1 MTTPDT
7 ISDARRQ
14 LLEKFRRGELRASNG
29 ALPTPLV
36 ARPPSADAPVAP
48 DLEQLWIHDRL
59 AAGAAIN
66 NESFTIHKRGTLDP
80 AILERC
86 FNEIIRRHQ
95 IWRSAFPMVDGKA
108 MQRIDSHVQVPLPFK
123 DLSHLPME
131 EREVESVRIA
141 TEAAQRPFDL
151 NAAPLFRVSLVRWS
165 EHYHRIYLTV
175 HRLVFDCVSIE
186 RVLITELAAL
196 YKAFS
201 AGQPSPLPEL
211 AFQYSDYGAW
221 KQGQAAGSNQA
232 AQLEYW
238 RKNLS
243 GDLAPVQ
250 LSADRPRPAEPN
262 WQSGMETCML
272 PAQLVEKLKEFGQA
286 EGVTPY
292 MILLAAFQVLL
303 HRHSGQTELII
314 GGKTNSRARSEF
326 EPLIGS
332 FVNTI
337 VLRTAIEAEVSFR
350 EFLGRVKS
358 TVLGALAHSEI
369 SFDDVVRELAPQRTS
384 QHHPFFQVL
393 FSIRAPFAD
402 FPEDWDL
409 TDFEI
414 HSGASGFDLFV
425 EFAEQSQGLAA
436 RFVYSTDLF
445 DRVTIQQLLK
455 KFQVLLQNLLANPQQ
470 SVSSDAALEAAPISV
485 PAEQRQFVPPQD
497 EIEERLVNL
506 WQQLLAMESISVT
519 DNYFDLGGDSLLAV
533 RLFADIKFCFQLEL
547 PLATLFHAPTVR
559 TMAQVIR
566 DWGVQAASP
575 IVPIQPA
582 GTKPAIFCIG
592 PVNGEVILFRR
603 LALELG
609 PDQPLYGL
617 QPFSL
622 ADRLKTVQTLAA
634 SYIEQLKA
642 WGENRPQ
649 CLLGYSFGGLVAVEM
664 ARQLRESGAEPP
676 IVVLIDS
683 DYLAGCKALEPW
695 KDRLR
700 RYRFHAHKILHEPG
714 GFAHLTDRLRSYL
727 FRKIH
732 KVSTAAGVEL
742 PRIATDIRG
751 RQLLAA
757 ENYRAKP
764 YPGRVHLFKAESR
777 PEFFATDPALGWG
790 EILSDLRI
798 ADIPGDH
805 GTITTG
811 MNVKLLAGK
820 LTAALDE
827 INSRPT
833 HTLA

>member
-7 ISDARRQ
+7 ISEARRQ
-14 LLEKFRRGELRASNG
+14 LLEKFRRGELRATNS
-29 ALPTPLV
+29 ASAATSLV
-36 ARPPSADAPVAP
+36 ARAHSADASIAP

-66 NESFTIHKRGTLDP
+66 NESFTIHKRGSLNP
-80 AILERC
+80 VILERC
-86 FNEIIRRHQ
+86 FNEIVRRHE
-95 IWRSAFPMVDGKA
+95 IWRSAFPIVNGKA
-108 MQRIDSHVQVPLPFK
+108 VQRIDSHVHALLPFT
-123 DLSHLPME
+123 DLSHLSME
-131 EREVESVRIA
+131 EREAESVRIA

-201 AGQPSPLPEL
+201 AGEPSPLPEL
-211 AFQYSDYGAW
+211 AFQYSDYSAW
-221 KQGQAAGSNQA
+221 KQGQAAGTNHA

-243 GDLAPVQ
+243 GNVPAVELP
-250 LSADRPRPAEPN
+250 ADRSRPAEPT
-262 WQSGMETCML
+262 WKSGMEACML
-272 PAQLVEKLKEFGQA
+272 PAQVVEKLKEFGQA

-303 HRHSGQTELII
+303 HRHSGQTDLII

-384 QHHPFFQVL
+384 QRHPFFQVL

-402 FPEDWDL
+402 FPDGWDL

-425 EFAEQSQGLAA
+425 EFAELSQGLAA

-445 DRVTIQQLLK
+445 DRATIQDLLK
-455 KFQVLLQNLLANPQQ
+455 KFQVLLQDLLANPQQ
-470 SVSSDAALEAAPISV
+470 SVSPDAALESAPTFAA
-485 PAEQRQFVPPQD
+485 AEQRQFVPPQD

-506 WQQLLAMESISVT
+506 WQDLLSMESVSVT

-533 RLFADIKFCFQLEL
+533 RLFIDIKFCFQLEL

-559 TMAQVIR
+559 TMAQVVR
-566 DWGVQAASP
+566 DSGVQAASP
-575 IVPIQPA
+575 IVPIQPG
-582 GTKPAIFCIG
+582 GTTPAIFCIG

-609 PDQPLYGL
+609 PDQPVYGL

-622 ADRLKTVQTLAA
+622 AHRLRTVQTLAA
-634 SYIEQLKA
+634 SYIEQLQS

-664 ARQLRESGAEPP
+664 ARQLRENGMETPL
-676 IVVLIDS
+676 VLLIDS

-700 RYRFHAHKILHEPG
+700 RYRFHVHKILREPG
-714 GFAHLTDRLRSYL
+714 GLAHLADRLRSYL
-727 FRKIH
+727 FRKVH
-732 KVSTAAGVEL
+732 KVV
-742 PRIATDIRG
+742 PQIATDIRG

-764 YPGRVHLFKAESR
+764 YPGRALLFRAESR
-777 PEFFATDPALGWG
+777 PEFFATDASLGWG

-798 ADIPGDH
+798 EDVPGDH

-811 MNVKLLAGK
+811 LNVKLLAGK
-820 LTAALDE
+820 LTAAL
-827 INSRPT
+827 NKN
-833 HTLA
+833 